1 MPKRLFSLAYFF
13 ALIAL
18 VLLSLWP
25 LQLPAGL
32 NGLGW
37 DKLAH
42 FLFYFG
48 LLLLGNSVWRQK
60 RNNLYFSFALGLL
73 LECLQDLSP
82 YRQFDY
88 GDLVAN
94 TLGALAGYYLL
105 RKYFM
110 FQ

>member
-25 LQLPAGL
+25 LQLPASL

-48 LLLLGNSVWRQK
+48 LLLLGNSVWKQK
-60 RNNLYFSFALGLL
+60 RNNFYFSLALGLL

-88 GDLVAN
+88 WDLAAN

-105 RKYFM
+105 RKYSI

>member
-1 MPKRLFSLAYFF
+1 MLKRLFPLAYFL

-25 LQLPAGL
+25 LQLPASL

-48 LLLLGNSVWRQK
+48 LLLLGNSVWTKK
-60 RNNLYFSFALGLL
+60 RNNLYFSLALGLL

-88 GDLVAN
+88 WDLAAN
-94 TLGALAGYYLL
+94 TIGALMGYYLL
-105 RKYFM
+105 RKYSL